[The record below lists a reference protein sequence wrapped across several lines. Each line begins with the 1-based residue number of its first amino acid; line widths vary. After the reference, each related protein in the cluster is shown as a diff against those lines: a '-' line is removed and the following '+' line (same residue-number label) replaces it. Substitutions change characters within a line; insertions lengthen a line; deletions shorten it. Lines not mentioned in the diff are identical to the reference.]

1 MSLVTNPQ
9 SIIIENGE
17 LFDDFYDEGISGE
30 ERRLLAALREIRG
43 VNLHRGCNS
52 VEVAGRGELQRPRG
66 AAQQRQQRQ
75 ERQERQQRQEQ
86 EEKEEA
92 RRENMRRTKPRRFD
106 PKTLDRL
113 NVSTVTSRAR
123 SQKKYVD
130 QLKESKAQKKLLAPR
145 AVSPTATKAG
155 LRLYAAAMGCQR
167 RLENRRAEQERLQK
181 ECEDKMTFQPQ
192 ISSFAKQL
200 GCTGYVPL
208 HERFNHIREKLAK
221 DMLLRERER
230 MNRVMA
236 GCTFHPTLAVSS
248 RKMAARRRKSEPFSD
263 AGERLFFEGGNRLI
277 RQQLRERILEEL
289 ADNGVIGDFQI
300 SNEAAEELVSRL
312 WNWQETADRNRE
324 AAQREYVQR
333 ATKPS
338 SARFRCVPQPQQGQ
352 KFSRNH
358 TCPSSSTAK
367 SLPPSENKVLQRLP
381 EDDLRRIRCRA
392 LFSKYA
398 FSEDSTS
405 VQLAEVKR
413 QVRELFPEDSS
424 IVVALTSRFVDAE
437 EISKTDFV
445 ETLMRFE
452 QLQGPQ
458 PWGNSKWAHV
468 MSVADEPP
476 LFFPSSCLVT
486 QCQAE
491 TEAAS
496 LGNLRRS
503 NSTHAIPL
511 ARKRKT
517 EMKDG
522 VLSCSSFHQR
532 APSVTLCRRSSGEA
546 FNGLQGS
553 EQCPHKSQRNVTQ
566 STTMQNVRERT
577 AEQAAKEKRRQSLE
591 RHEAVLRQKHEELL
605 ARRCDIPREVPNIR
619 DAQEQSSSLGSVEL
633 SSITEECGSTP
644 STKRPEEIATELEA
658 LIATPLR
665 RSVTASPKRPS
676 RQCGP
681 APHGSVVSSLPSL
694 LRRCAQNVPV
704 PRSPRGVGY
713 TKVKE
718 GHLTR
723 QQLLKEVE
731 QVLGVGTVTVAMN

>member
-9 SIIIENGE
+9 SIIIENGD
-17 LFDDFYDEGISGE
+17 LLDDLYDEGISRE
-30 ERRLLAALREIRG
+30 EERLLAAFREIRG
-43 VNLHRGCNS
+43 MKLHGVCNS
-52 VEVAGRGELQRPRG
+52 MEVAGRGGLQRSRG

-75 ERQERQQRQEQ
+75 EH

-92 RRENMRRTKPRRFD
+92 RRENMRQTKPRHFD
-106 PKTLDRL
+106 PKALDRL
-113 NVSTVTSRAR
+113 NVSTVASRAR
-123 SQKKYVD
+123 SQKKYID
-130 QLKESKAQKKLLAPR
+130 QLKESKAQKKLLSPR

-167 RLENRRAEQERLQK
+167 RRENRRAEQERLQK
-181 ECEDKMTFQPQ
+181 EDEEKMTFQPQ

-208 HERFNHIREKLAK
+208 HERFNHTREKLAK
-221 DMLLRERER
+221 DRLLRESER

-236 GCTFHPTLAVSS
+236 GCTFHPTLAVTS

-263 AGERLFFEGGNRLI
+263 AGERLFFEGGSRLI
-277 RQQLRERILEEL
+277 RQQLRERIFEEL
-289 ADNGVIGDFQI
+289 ADSGVIGDFQI
-300 SNEAAEELVSRL
+300 SNEAAEELVLRL

-338 SARFRCVPQPQQGQ
+338 SSRYRCVPQPQQDQ
-352 KFSRNH
+352 KLSHNH
-358 TCPSSSTAK
+358 TCPSSLTSK

-398 FSEDSTS
+398 SSEDSTS

-437 EISKTDFV
+437 EFSKTDFV
-445 ETLMRFE
+445 DSLMRFE
-452 QLQGPQ
+452 QLHGPQ
-458 PWGNSKWAHV
+458 PWGNPKWAHA
-468 MSVADEPP
+468 MSVAEEPP
-476 LFFPSSCLVT
+476 LFFSSSCSVT

-491 TEAAS
+491 AEATS
-496 LGNLRRS
+496 LGNLQRS
-503 NSTHAIPL
+503 NLTHAIPL

-517 EMKDG
+517 EMNDG
-522 VLSCSSFHQR
+522 MLSCSSSYRR
-532 APSVTLCRRSSGEA
+532 APSATFRRGSSGEA
-546 FNGLQGS
+546 FNDLQSS
-553 EQCPHKSQRNVTQ
+553 EQCPHKGQQNVTQ
-566 STTMQNVRERT
+566 SMTMQNVRERT
-577 AEQAAKEKRRQSLE
+577 AEHAAREKRRQSLE
-591 RHEAVLRQKHEELL
+591 QNEAIQPQKHEELST
-605 ARRCDIPREVPNIR
+605 RQRGIPREVPNTR
-619 DAQEQSSSLGSVEL
+619 DTQERSSSLGSVEL

-644 STKRPEEIATELEA
+644 SAKRPDEIVTELEA
-658 LIATPLR
+658 LIATPLK

-676 RQCGP
+676 SQCGP
-681 APHGSVVSSLPSL
+681 ALHGDVVSCLPSS
-694 LRRCAQNVPV
+694 LRRRAQNVPV
-704 PRSPRGVGY
+704 PRGARDVGY

-731 QVLGVGTVTVAMN
+731 QVLGVGAVTVAID